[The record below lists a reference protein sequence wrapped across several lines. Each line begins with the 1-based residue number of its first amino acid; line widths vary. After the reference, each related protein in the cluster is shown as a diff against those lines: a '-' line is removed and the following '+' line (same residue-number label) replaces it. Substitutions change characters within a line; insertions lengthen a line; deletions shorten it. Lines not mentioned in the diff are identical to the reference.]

1 MHLKRANE
9 DLWKM
14 AWHLSITTNR
24 IREVMICPLEV
35 LIPLNK
41 EGNLQAVLAA
51 QPLLF
56 TVQHCLDGSAV
67 SFSPLL
73 TSTTIFTDWSAQV
86 SHPFCIQQ
94 LLCSMSEAAG
104 DRESGS
110 MSAFHRKEK
119 KESKKERCHRF
130 RSLEIAQLL
139 SWSSY
144 NVVSQPLTLVQV
156 LPFKLRNM

>member
-1 MHLKRANE
+1 MNLKRANE

-41 EGNLQAVLAA
+41 EGNLQAIFAA

-56 TVQHCLDGSAV
+56 TVQHCSDGSAV

-73 TSTTIFTDWSAQV
+73 TSTTIFTDGSIQV
-86 SHPFCIQQ
+86 HLYILSVSNSCFAVCQKLQ
-94 LLCSMSEAAG
+94 ETGSQ
-104 DRESGS
+104 DRCPLFIES
-110 MSAFHRKEK
+110 
-119 KESKKERCHRF
+119 
-130 RSLEIAQLL
+130 
-139 SWSSY
+139 
-144 NVVSQPLTLVQV
+144 
-156 LPFKLRNM
+156 